1 MSCVKVGKCDLLGS
15 CDNIGLYADEKPCPY
30 YVPDMA
36 TAVKILAT
44 HMAAYPTRHLRYS
57 VAEAEAFW
65 QQLDWWHAKLC
76 LIVEATEELQE

>member
-1 MSCVKVGKCDLLGS
+1 MSCTKVGKCDSLIS
-15 CDNIGLYADEKPCPY
+15 CDGTGLYAAEKSCSN

-57 VAEAEAFW
+57 VAEIEAFW

-76 LIVEATEELQE
+76 LIVKAMEELQE